1 MKSNIKNLTSFKL
14 ESTAPNMSQ
23 HVATRWPIESST
35 QQCCD
40 MLRWHVTIVWPGLKT
55 RKFRLR
61 SFGVI
66 QIRISDPRS
75 VWIMV
80 HQRNRRIHSG
90 HGFTGSFDVPWFRQI
105 LNHWSGSESPQSN
118 AAYRYSGSWG
128 QTPLTYCT
136 VKFRKITLGI
146 VFVGFVSLLV
156 RTDAMTL

>member
-90 HGFTGSFDVPWFRQI
+90 HGFTGSFDVPWSRQ
-105 LNHWSGSESPQSN
+105 NKDHWSGSGSPLRN
-118 AAYRYSGSWG
+118 AA
-128 QTPLTYCT
+128 L
-136 VKFRKITLGI
+136 VDKIAQILITIIFHKMLKT
-146 VFVGFVSLLV
+146 GFFKLLRLV
-156 RTDAMTL
+156 LHF